1 MKKNDTNWDGMDIFL
16 EWLHTETKET
26 KNMSNTTRK
35 IGDEVLVNGFW
46 VVIVEL
52 FEDGYAFVRDQDGE
66 EFEVFLN

>member
-1 MKKNDTNWDGMDIFL
+1 
-16 EWLHTETKET
+16 
-26 KNMSNTTRK
+26 MSNTTRK

-66 EFEVFLN
+66 EFEVFLD

>member
-1 MKKNDTNWDGMDIFL
+1 MTKNDTNWDGMDIFL

-35 IGDEVLVNGFW
+35 IGDEVFVNGFW

-52 FEDGYAFVRDQDGE
+52 FDDGYAFVRDQDGE
-66 EFEVFLN
+66 EFEVFLD